1 MIWNTEDNQINF
13 VLPADKFVS
22 LLQLIFISR
31 HFHELSIPHQQER
44 RNPLYP
50 LTTADS
56 IVSRVLIKDRTA
68 HNITYEWCLFITRTY
83 QFNTPTFELV
93 YQLNL
98 QTKELWKHISANQTV
113 SSVHIPWTK
122 QLAQLNVRQW
132 RGKNLTSI
140 WQLSVHP
147 RKPKK
152 KSQQGTIHPPHHCPP
167 NFTSQTNA
175 AKWLLDERTV
185 SYPASNEK
193 IAYLGLETI
202 GFAVLP
208 SLTLVSQK

>member
-22 LLQLIFISR
+22 LLQLIFISC

-83 QFNTPTFELV
+83 QLNTPTFELV

-98 QTKELWKHISANQTV
+98 QSKELWNTFPQIGLF
-113 SSVHIPWTK
+113 P
-122 QLAQLNVRQW
+122 VRKFLEPNNLHKW
-132 RGKNLTSI
+132 MFVKEEKNLTTIS
-140 WQLSVHP
+140 QVGCSSKQV
-147 RKPKK
+147 KK
-152 KSQQGTIHPPHHCPP
+152 KRRSKAQSI
-167 NFTSQTNA
+167 
-175 AKWLLDERTV
+175 
-185 SYPASNEK
+185 
-193 IAYLGLETI
+193 
-202 GFAVLP
+202 LP
-208 SLTLVSQK
+208 ITAHLVSHLKLTQQSGY

>member
-22 LLQLIFISR
+22 LLQLIFISC

-83 QFNTPTFELV
+83 QLNTPTFELV

-98 QTKELWKHISANQTV
+98 QSKELWNTFPQIGLF
-113 SSVHIPWTK
+113 P
-122 QLAQLNVRQW
+122 VR
-132 RGKNLTSI
+132 KFLEPNNLHKWMLVKEGEKSHNNFTSGVFI
-140 WQLSVHP
+140 QASQ
-147 RKPKK
+147 KK
-152 KSQQGTIHPPHHCPP
+152 KKAQQGTIHPSHHCPP
-167 NFTSQTNA
+167 SFASQTNA
-175 AKWLLDERTV
+175 AKRLLDERTV
-185 SYPASNEK
+185 S
-193 IAYLGLETI
+193 
-202 GFAVLP
+202 
-208 SLTLVSQK
+208 